1 MQTGIVMKDLGLML
15 SFDLSVLRSLLLNLS
30 VITSVQGERIGCTWW
45 GWYLMLLNNDIG
57 AMTRDV
63 DSEIQMC

>member
-1 MQTGIVMKDLGLML
+1 MMKDLSLML

-30 VITSVQGERIGCTWW
+30 VITSVQGERIGCTW
-45 GWYLMLLNNDIG
+45 GRWYLMLLNNDIG

-63 DSEIQMC
+63 DSEIQMS

>member
-1 MQTGIVMKDLGLML
+1 MKAGIVMKDLSLML

-30 VITSVQGERIGCTWW
+30 VITSVQGKGIGCTWW
-45 GWYLMLLNNDIG
+45 GWYLMLLNNNVG
-57 AMTRDV
+57 AMTRDI